1 VGPVCSPGEGQRE
14 KKEKK
19 KKKKKKR
26 KAGKMEKEMEKRHYS
41 EEGWVARCASKY

>member
-1 VGPVCSPGEGQRE
+1 LFTGRGPKEKKKE

-19 KKKKKKR
+19 EKK
-26 KAGKMEKEMEKRHYS
+26 GKMEKEMEKRHYS